1 MSSPSPERRARA
13 VLLTLLGVA
22 GLLAVRWYSGP
33 LAGFVHGY
41 AGNVTASFSVYF
53 LATMASARTG
63 RRHVLAGAA
72 ALLVVEAFELLDG
85 FGVLTNTYDPWDLL
99 ANALGVGVAAGVD
112 AALDLRCVRAARPR
126 IGSPPTPPR
135 SPPSP
140 PRGPTG

>member
-1 MSSPSPERRARA
+1 M
-13 VLLTLLGVA
+13 
-22 GLLAVRWYSGP
+22 
-33 LAGFVHGY
+33 AGFVHAY

-63 RRHVLAGAA
+63 RSHVLAGAA

-99 ANALGVGVAAGVD
+99 ANAVGVGVAAGVEGM
-112 AALDLRCVRAARPR
+112 LDLRRARAALPR
-126 IGSPPTPPR
+126 TGSPPTPR

-140 PRGPTG
+140 PRAPTG